1 MAVIIPEETQ
11 ASNMLENG
19 FKTIVLNILQEL
31 KEKMD
36 KELKEIR
43 KTIGKKMN
51 GGIEIIKRN

>member
-19 FKTIVLNILQEL
+19 FKTIVLNILPEL

-43 KTIGKKMN
+43 KTIDKKMN

>member
-43 KTIGKKMN
+43 KTIDKKMN